1 MSMSIIV
8 TLNAGSISDD
18 FQLPADMPLK
28 ELSSLLMNGLKS
40 MSPAEFK
47 DKKHLL
53 LVYKQQGLLNMSK
66 TLSEYGVYDG
76 AILDV
81 VFVEEYYV

>member
-53 LVYKQQGLLNMSK
+53 LLYERQALMNMSK
-66 TLSEYGVYDG
+66 TLSEYGICDG

-81 VFVEEYYV
+81 VFAEEYHV